1 MKKQTIKISHK
12 DKDSHKKA
20 AEIIKKG
27 GVAVVPTETVYGFAV
42 DAFNIE
48 ARKTVYKIKGRS
60 FKKPLVIM
68 TPDIKSVK
76 LLVEIPEK
84 ALKIAKKFWPG
95 QLTLIFPTTELGK
108 MLSGGRD
115 NIGVRIPDSSFMLKL
130 LKEAGTPL
138 FTTSANPSG
147 EKSAKIFEDVLAFD
161 GIADIMIDGGECRFS
176 FESTVIDMVKFP
188 YVVIRKGCLDTNE
201 ILKYI

>member
-1 MKKQTIKISHK
+1 MKKAIKIHHK
-12 DKDSHKKA
+12 DKDSHKQA

-27 GVAVVPTETVYGFAV
+27 GVAVIPTETVYGFAA

-48 ARKTVYKIKGRS
+48 ARKTIYKIKGRN
-60 FKKPLVIM
+60 FKKPLIIM
-68 TPDIKSVK
+68 TADIESVK
-76 LLVEIPEK
+76 ILTDIPEK

-108 MLSGGRD
+108 ILSGGRD
-115 NIGVRIPDSSFMLKL
+115 NIGVRIPDNEFMLRL
-130 LKEAGTPL
+130 LKEIGTPL
-138 FTTSANPSG
+138 WTTSVNSSG
-147 EKSAKIFEDVLAFD
+147 DKSAKEFDETMKFEELVDV
-161 GIADIMIDGGECRFS
+161 MIDGGKCEFS

-188 YVVIRKGCLDTNE
+188 YIVIRKGCLDTNE